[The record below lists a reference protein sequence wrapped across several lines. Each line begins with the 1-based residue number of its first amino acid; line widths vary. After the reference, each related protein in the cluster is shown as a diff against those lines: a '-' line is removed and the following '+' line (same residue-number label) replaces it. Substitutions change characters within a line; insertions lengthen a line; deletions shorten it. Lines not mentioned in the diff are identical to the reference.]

1 MKITIKIKE
10 DLKPCQVNACLDE
23 TVRAIK
29 SDLER
34 PMDDQTLVEGGAVLV
49 GNPEY
54 TAAQYWI
61 ER

>member
-10 DLKPCQVNACLDE
+10 GLKHCQVIACIDE
-23 TVRAIK
+23 VVATIK
-29 SDLER
+29 SDLESPR
-34 PMDDQTLVEGGAVLV
+34 DSQTLAEGGAVLV